1 MTIYNLSRI
10 QILSETSQKSSKFNV
25 QKIFEDML
33 FPRFKYFLNLFENLA
48 KCEIQFFFEDKMVSD
63 KEILRSAR
71 R

>member
-48 KCEIQFFFEDKMVSD
+48 KCEIQFFFKT
-63 KEILRSAR
+63 KWFQTKRS
-71 R
+71 